1 MNRLRLGAFLAA
13 PFSLSAVALACAQ
26 TTADSV
32 PMSVLKQCAA
42 INSIAER
49 VACYDKLA
57 GRAPATASSRATA
70 PSAEAPAAASAPA
83 PAPAPKESF
92 GLYNAEHPKAPAVEQ
107 LITGQVISIGS
118 NSRGRVTVTLSGD
131 QVWELDRADPV
142 LANGDS
148 VTIQRGAL
156 GSFILTTPA
165 GRIHRVH
172 RMR

>member
-70 PSAEAPAAASAPA
+70 PSAEAPAAAS
-83 PAPAPKESF
+83 APAPKESF

>member
-1 MNRLRLGAFLAA
+1 MNRLRLGAFLVA

-26 TTADSV
+26 TTAESV

-42 INSIAER
+42 INSTAER

-70 PSAEAPAAASAPA
+70 PTAEAPAA
-83 PAPAPKESF
+83 APAPKESF
-92 GLYNAEHPKAPAVEQ
+92 GLYTAEHPKAPAVER
-107 LITGQVISIGS
+107 LSTGQVISIGS

-131 QVWELDRADPV
+131 QVWELDSADPV
-142 LANGDS
+142 LANGDT